1 MIMAQEAE
9 KAPEAGKPEVEKQ
22 TNCIVCNK
30 AIKRLTRF
38 YRNGKFY
45 CTKRCWKKSLKPK
58 EEENK

>member
-1 MIMAQEAE
+1 MAPDAVNS
-9 KAPEAGKPEVEKQ
+9 PEAAKPEAEKQ

-30 AIKRLTRF
+30 PIKRLTRF

-58 EEENK
+58 EEEKK